1 MRVPSIF
8 VRNAKGDL
16 FMRSLHVLS
25 AGCLMLAL
33 AGTGFAAEASTVA
46 RPAQNDSRA
55 AARDLFVVAGKS
67 IVVQTPS
74 VIQRVVVS
82 DPKIAEALPV
92 TQQELVLHGRSE
104 GETSLIL
111 WTAGGGRVLFDL
123 KVQPNN
129 NQLEAQ
135 VDAVRQDLRQEFPN
149 SDIDLRV
156 DGSDPKNKQV
166 ILKGTV
172 PDVVGARRAEAMV
185 ASLGKPVSLLRV
197 LTPEAEPQILL
208 RVKFANVE
216 RNAAS
221 ELGANFLSTGAG
233 GNIGSVS
240 TGVFSPPTVET
251 DEQGT
256 RFSISDALNVFLF
269 RPDLDLGATLRL
281 LQNRRL
287 AEVLA
292 EPNVLAINGK
302 QASFLAGGEF
312 PFPTLQGGAGGVGQI
327 TIQFREFGIRINFV
341 PTITARGTIR
351 LAVEPEVS
359 SLDMVNGL
367 TVQGFR
373 IPGLAVR
380 RVQTEVEL
388 EDGQSFAIAGLLDN
402 RVTEE
407 LAKIPGLGDI
417 PLLGKLFQSRKQQKT
432 NTELLVLIT
441 PELVRPIPAGGKLP
455 SIDMPKPFLDGAPTD
470 APRHPAMEETG
481 PVPLSNP
488 RRPVPVETMLEEYDK
503 LSKPRNFKQNQQD
516 SSVLQ
521 FIPAIPAAAA
531 APAAPAGGGSG
542 GSGGGN
548 P

>member
-531 APAAPAGGGSG
+531 APAGGGSG